1 MPPNSHNYCI
11 LTSKQ
16 FYTVQK
22 APEISSSEIFMN
34 YAPPLKEN
42 SGSIKMTSMDQ
53 SLLQNMQTEVSW

>member
-42 SGSIKMTSMDQ
+42 SGSIKNDVHGPKFATKYA
-53 SLLQNMQTEVSW
+53 N